1 MMGNKSHNGN
11 DVMGNTLAEKSGQR
25 LRTTKD
31 QFLLLDKNQYL
42 IKVNTGAQ
50 LCTNLIKLM
59 VNFRQSDLMTKGEQ
73 QIWWLAEKRISH

>member
-59 VNFRQSDLMTKGEQ
+59 VNFRQSDLMTKGNN
-73 QIWWLAEKRISH
+73 KSGG